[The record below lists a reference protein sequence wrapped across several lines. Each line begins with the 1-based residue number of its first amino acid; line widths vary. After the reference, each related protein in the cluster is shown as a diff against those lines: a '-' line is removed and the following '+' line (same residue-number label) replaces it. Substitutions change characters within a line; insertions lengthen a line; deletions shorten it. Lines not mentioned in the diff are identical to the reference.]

1 MKSYEGVEIKLSVS
15 EQCRLWQVKRSNYYR
30 WRSQGWQRS
39 KRSKPVEEARKS
51 RKTTEFLVEMIQGKQ
66 VGQNRTKPDS
76 RSKDSRDTLDDFVL
90 KGLQE
95 TYASYMTY
103 ARDASYQQ
111 RLMLCIVAVWIENP
125 FFGYRRITE
134 YVKDVLP
141 GATVKQ
147 IRTMMRNAGIMAMT
161 PKPNLSTPGK
171 GHKKF
176 PYLLR
181 GLKIDHPNHVWTTD
195 FTYLKL
201 PGGMMYLVAI
211 LDVYSRK
218 ILTWRLSNTMDVT
231 FCKECLAEA
240 VDRYGKPKIFNSDQ
254 GSQFTSDEFVELVV
268 KKYKIRFSMDGIGRA
283 LDNIW
288 SERVWKSIK
297 YEMFFLHD
305 FENIQDMKEA
315 IDDYW
320 VFYNGGRRHQSLGYI
335 TPNMKY
341 FSPKESIKPERGI
354 A

>member
-181 GLKIDHPNHVWTTD
+181 GLKIDHSNHVWTTD

-201 PGGMMYLVAI
+201 PGGMMYLVCQ
-211 LDVYSRK
+211 SRQIHGTNK
-218 ILTWRLSNTMDVT
+218 
-231 FCKECLAEA
+231 
-240 VDRYGKPKIFNSDQ
+240 
-254 GSQFTSDEFVELVV
+254 DEDM
-268 KKYKIRFSMDGIGRA
+268 R
-283 LDNIW
+283 IW
-288 SERVWKSIK
+288 
-297 YEMFFLHD
+297 
-305 FENIQDMKEA
+305 
-315 IDDYW
+315 
-320 VFYNGGRRHQSLGYI
+320 
-335 TPNMKY
+335 
-341 FSPKESIKPERGI
+341 
-354 A
+354 